1 MLVLYKMQNS
11 LAASGMLPD
20 DFRTKQKV
28 LPPKR
33 VLCFGGQAGCGDATS
48 LYKNLVKNRKTKT
61 NFCRQAIQ
69 EPIFSVANADFEGGY
84 DGRGCGVRY
93 FFGQIGPTQPYDM
106 PYSIR
111 VLHSQSARG

>member
-1 MLVLYKMQNS
+1 VLFRKEKRSQQLGPNE
-11 LAASGMLPD
+11 LAGG
-20 DFRTKQKV
+20 
-28 LPPKR
+28 
-33 VLCFGGQAGCGDATS
+33 FGGQPAHVAAF
-48 LYKNLVKNRKTKT
+48 R
-61 NFCRQAIQ
+61 
-69 EPIFSVANADFEGGY
+69 PIFPVANTDFEGGY